1 MKFKKALS
9 LLLSLAVIF
18 GTVMPGTLATAA
30 EDDIVIE
37 TTAPEETT
45 QPTTAP
51 VETSTGNAEG
61 TTTPAETTDPTTEPS
76 TKPENTGCTECG
88 QVDGHAEGC
97 SQYVIPA
104 SKVCSECGA
113 SEGHLESCSQYEAPE
128 TEPANENTCNCVN
141 PPENLANHADSCP
154 RKQYILSLVRDEDGY
169 SLSAQTIYSSWE
181 SYDAATRTDIL
192 NILEVYH
199 QTTYSLLIKLI
210 EDNKAPESEKET
222 TVNGTKLT
230 VQGVP
235 KSVVLQANH
244 VVPKAYPKELFDR
257 IGSHKLVFSIDISLT
272 NEDSEWQP
280 DEGKKVTVTLDASD
294 LGLQEGA
301 RIGILH
307 EHNGELK
314 ELETSVVTSGKLTF
328 ETDGFSTFYGY
339 TVDFEYDGTWYSIGG
354 GGNIYLYELFAQLG
368 IRRSTSSV
376 TSVSFSDPN
385 LLSVSKEIT
394 DGYIGETD
402 WYLRSLKPFNTEEI
416 LTVAFSDGSALT
428 INVYDANYTALTNNL
443 TLKDGDSVGLTTVS
457 GNVNITLNGT
467 VTITDTITIPAG
479 ATLTINGSGT
489 FKRSSAHL
497 GKMFYVNGGTLTING
512 SIYIDGSAAWS
523 LSQIDGS
530 TRKLLTKT
538 SGPDAVSAAIHVENN
553 GSLNMTGVTMQNLY
567 TASGQAPAIETGGK
581 GNDGSSTT
589 VTLTTVTVQN
599 CASHCDN
606 AIVHVNDSVTTMNG
620 CTFTNNACVKRY
632 AGVIKAGGPTQFC
645 QLTIT
650 NCTATGNYSSGWG
663 GVILWAANNTLGGA
677 GTTSSKATISGCT
690 FTNNTARYLGGAIS
704 NEAIM
709 EINGT
714 TITNNTAMAGGGI
727 AAFPFTRTID
737 TDAGGNACGLTLGAG
752 NHIEANVAYAAG
764 VFKPFSSEGQTADDD
779 EPGSALGTGGDDS
792 EKHQYTGGGGG
803 VWCYMN
809 KARWTCSLEIST
821 GNTIKENTSNNVGG
835 GVYVD
840 KVAGETTTLSIT
852 GAEITK
858 NKAANGGGVAVYA
871 ATVSISSGSINENSA
886 STNGGG
892 IYVDNGGCNVSGSG
906 SIKSNQAANGGGI
919 YIASGNLTVT
929 GGVISGNKAKDTNN
943 TNTVDQIVSN
953 QTAFG
958 RSSGVGGGI
967 YVLTGTFTMSNEAS
981 KAVGI
986 YGNLADFAA
995 DDAYASGNGTTLT
1008 LPDVANMSLE
1018 GAYESAEGW
1027 FVDYV
1032 SNDTK
1037 YTTDTPFTF
1046 ANDGRYRTTGNTDN
1060 PTGAISVGQKYYC
1073 LTLGRILA
1081 IIITKVLDSNKAPD
1095 SSFMFKVT
1103 HYDSNNKADSVITV
1117 TIPASAFALNREGK
1131 MEASVLVAK
1140 LATGSYTVEELVDWS
1155 WRYELKSVTADVDKN
1170 ASQLNNSSL
1179 TGIKFTLTSQSET
1192 VTFTN
1197 EREENKWLSGDCW
1210 CENWWGQTTPV
1221 KKDED

>member
-45 QPTTAP
+45 QPTTVP

-61 TTTPAETTDPTTEPS
+61 TTTPVETTDPTTE
-76 TKPENTGCTECG
+76 PENTGCTECG
-88 QVDGHAEGC
+88 QVDGHAESC

-104 SKVCSECGA
+104 SEVCSECGA
-113 SEGHLESCSQYEAPE
+113 SEGHLESCSQYVAPE
-128 TEPANENTCNCVN
+128 TEPADENACNCVN

-154 RKQYILSLVRDEDGY
+154 RKQYILSLVQDDDGY
-169 SLSAQTIYSSWE
+169 TLSAQAIYSSWS
-181 SYDAATRTDIL
+181 SYDEATRTDIL
-192 NILEVYH
+192 NILEAYH

-210 EDNKAPESEKET
+210 EDDKAPDGKKET

-235 KSVVLQANH
+235 ESVVLNANH
-244 VVPKAYPKELFDR
+244 VVPKSYPKELFDR
-257 IGSHKLVFSIDISLT
+257 IGSHKLVFSIDISLAY
-272 NEDSEWQP
+272 EDGEWQP
-280 DEGKKVTVTLDASD
+280 NEGQKVTVTLDASD
-294 LGLQEGA
+294 LGLQEGDK
-301 RIGILH
+301 IGILH
-307 EHNGELK
+307 EHDGSLRD
-314 ELETSVVTSGKLTF
+314 LGTSVVTDGKLTF

-354 GGNIYLYELFAQLG
+354 GSNIYLYELFAQLG
-368 IRRSTSSV
+368 IQRSTSSV

-394 DGYIGETD
+394 DGYTGETD
-402 WYLRSLKPFNTEEI
+402 WYLKSLKPFNTEEI
-416 LTVAFSDGSALT
+416 LTVAFSDGSTLT
-428 INVYDANYTALTNNL
+428 INVYDANYTSLTNNL
-443 TLKDGDSVGLTTVS
+443 SLNNGDTVGLTTVS

-467 VTITDTITIPAG
+467 VTITNTITIPAG
-479 ATLTINGSGT
+479 ATLTISGSGT
-489 FKRSSAHL
+489 LKRDGNHL
-497 GKMFYVNGGTLTING
+497 GKLFYVNGGSLNING
-512 SIYIDGSAAWS
+512 SITIDGGANWS

-530 TRKLLTKT
+530 TRKLLTKS
-538 SGPDAVSAAIHVENN
+538 SGPEAVSAGVHVDNN
-553 GSLNMTGVTMQNLY
+553 GTLSMNGVTMQNLY
-567 TASGQAPAIETGGK
+567 TASGQAPAIETSGTQ
-581 GNDGSSTT
+581 NDGYSTT
-589 VTLTTVTVQN
+589 VTLTSVTVTN
-599 CASHCDN
+599 CASRSDN
-606 AIVHVNDSVTTMNG
+606 AVVHVNDCVAKLTD

-632 AGVIKAGGPTQFC
+632 AGIVKAGGPEQFC
-645 QLTIT
+645 QLTMT

-677 GTTSSKATISGCT
+677 GTASSKATISGCT
-690 FTNNTARYLGGAIS
+690 FTGNVARYLGGAIS

-709 EINGT
+709 EISGT
-714 TITNNTAMAGGGI
+714 TIKNNTAMAGGGI
-727 AAFPFTRTID
+727 AAFPFTRTIEGD
-737 TDAGGNACGLTLGAG
+737 GGGNACGLILGTG
-752 NHIEANVAYAAG
+752 NHIEQNEAYAAG
-764 VFKPFSSEGQTADDD
+764 VFTPFNSEGQTADTD
-779 EPGSALGTGGDDS
+779 EPGSALGTGGADNAT
-792 EKHQYTGGGGG
+792 HRYTGGGGG

-809 KARWTCSLEIST
+809 KERWTCSLEIGT
-821 GNTIKENTSNNVGG
+821 GNSIKENTSNNVGG

-858 NKAANGGGVAVYA
+858 NKAVNGGGVAVHA
-871 ATVSISSGSINENSA
+871 ATVSISSGLINENTA
-886 STNGGG
+886 SQNGGG

-906 SIKSNQAANGGGI
+906 TIKNNQAANGGGI
-919 YIASGNLTVT
+919 YVASGQLTVT
-929 GGVISGNKAKDTNN
+929 GGVISGNKAKDADNKS
-943 TNTVDQIVSN
+943 TVDQTVSN

-958 RSSGVGGGI
+958 RTSGVGGGI
-967 YVLTGTFTMSNEAS
+967 YVLIGTFTMSNEAS

-995 DDAYASGNGTTLT
+995 DDAYASGSGTTLT

-1060 PTGAISVGQKYYC
+1060 PTGAITSGQKYYC
-1073 LTLGRILA
+1073 LTLGRIPA

-1103 HYDSNNKADSVITV
+1103 HYDSSNKADSVITV
-1117 TIPASAFALNREGK
+1117 TIPASAFVLNEDGK

-1155 WRYELKSVTADVDKN
+1155 WRYKLKSVTAEVDKS
-1170 ASQLNNSSL
+1170 ATELNDSGL
-1179 TGIKFTLTSQSET
+1179 KGIKFTLTSQSEKI
-1192 VTFTN
+1192 TFKN

-1210 CENWWGQTTPV
+1210 CKNWWGQTTPV